1 MKNKLLLNILIAVI
15 SIFFI
20 SGACERDRKGDPI
33 WLEVRNNSKDTII
46 FSLQFNY
53 PDTVLLNYSTEL
65 SMTDV
70 NSADPYSESG
80 FYEFSGWEW
89 TLRNVRKVDGLV
101 CITYSLDTIRKY
113 SFEQIQED
121 YNILK
126 RYILSIDDLK
136 AINWTIVYP

>member
-1 MKNKLLLNILIAVI
+1 MKCKI
-15 SIFFI
+15 IFFVTI
-20 SGACERDRKGDPI
+20 SVLSLLFLGGACERDRKGDPI

-89 TLRNVRKVDGLV
+89 TLRNERKVDGLV

-113 SFEQIQED
+113 PFEQIQED